1 MPKWL
6 HTFSSNSGDGEG
18 KKKAEQDVTKAAKLL
33 TNQGKGKTHYA
44 KLEKRAGDWQVNIY
58 ER

>member
-1 MPKWL
+1 MI
-6 HTFSSNSGDGEG
+6 
-18 KKKAEQDVTKAAKLL
+18 EQDVTKAAKLL